1 MSALEEYQ
9 WIYVLSAF
17 AMVGATFGIGA
28 NDGANPWATPV
39 GSGAL
44 TLRWAY
50 ALAALCEITG
60 AVGGGSPVAE
70 TIRKKIADVEC
81 FEGGE
86 NDAAILMWGSF
97 CVLVTVGVWLVLA
110 SRYEMPVST
119 THTAVCG
126 MVGMAIAA
134 KGSTCVV
141 WYEPGEPDEWR
152 IPQGFSG
159 IVLSWLF
166 APLLSLAAA
175 ASLFWTVRRFILRA
189 TNSFDRAI
197 TFYPILVFVAVTIC
211 AFFLLAKGMSKR
223 ICPKH
228 KEDWL
233 CTGGATRG
241 EVAFGVA
248 LAIGLFAAIAPIPI
262 FRKVGTWAKADVARR
277 EAEEAEAA
285 AAADSPTITVVE
297 TRLTS
302 TAGGT
307 DVTTESSTD
316 EGVLGPRTQSYQVAT
331 GDSPT
336 EPALTPIPESEP
348 EPEVSWRKAPFT
360 AARLALARWGTMDL
374 RASALESKIVSDIH
388 EQAEVFDP
396 ATEAVFCYIQIFTAM
411 VDSLAHGANDVPNGV
426 GPYMSVN
433 HLYKTGEV
441 ESKAAINEDDAYAIL
456 AAGGAGIAFG
466 VSVMGWRMIR
476 MLGLKMCKVT
486 PSRGFAIEL
495 GAAAVLILGSYRGIP
510 LSSTHCQI
518 GATIGVALL
527 DGWAGLNMRTVWVSA
542 FGLVSTMLV
551 ASLTAGLLT
560 SIGVYSPSAGHL
572 HEITQDTCTGIGCL
586 FNTTTNGLMECA
598 I

>member
-17 AMVGATFGIGA
+17 AMIGATFGIGA

-50 ALAALCEITG
+50 ALAAVCEITG

-119 THTAVCG
+119 THSAVCG

-134 KGSTCVV
+134 KGSSCVV

-159 IVLSWLF
+159 IILSWLF
-166 APLLSLAAA
+166 APVLSLVAS

-189 TNSFDRAI
+189 VNSFDRAI

-211 AFFLLAKGMSKR
+211 AFFLLAKGMNKR

-262 FRKVGTWAKADVARR
+262 FRKVGAWAKADVARQ
-277 EAEEAEAA
+277 EVKKTATAA
-285 AAADSPTITVVE
+285 AAAENGTSTIAVVE

-307 DVTTESSTD
+307 EVLAESSTD
-316 EGVLGPRTQSYQVAT
+316 DDVLGPRTQSYQMAT
-331 GDSPT
+331 DANAVP
-336 EPALTPIPESEP
+336 TPIGSSP
-348 EPEVSWRKAPFT
+348 EPPVSWRKAPLT

-374 RASALESKIVSDIH
+374 RRSALGSKIVSDIH

-456 AAGGAGIAFG
+456 AAGGAGIALG

-527 DGWAGLNMRTVWVSA
+527 DGRAGLNMRTVWVSA
-542 FGLVSTMLV
+542 LGLVSTMLV
-551 ASLTAGLLT
+551 ASLTAGILT
-560 SIGVYSPSAGHL
+560 SIGVYSPSAGYL
-572 HEITQDTCTGIGCL
+572 HEITQETCTGIECL
-586 FNTTTNGLMECA
+586 FNTTTSGQMECA